1 MVWIKHEILFILGVL
16 PLLVQNAHH
25 ERRPIQNF
33 GQFFPGVNS
42 VGGSRP
48 TRPPTTMSR
57 PPPPP
62 ITGRPLTAN
71 SRPPMMSR
79 PPPITGRPLTT
90 NLRPPIISQ
99 PPLTTDRP
107 LPSNSQLLTR
117 PQSPMTKPKSKPP
130 TSSAPRRPQTNSQR
144 FCRSNRVPGPLVRNG
159 GKSYWFSWRA
169 FRGQRNP
176 IEPQKSW
183 EEARKTC
190 QKYCMD
196 LVTIE
201 SQSEDKMISD
211 TLVKSKVYGIWT
223 GGQICQE
230 TTCMENNSKST
241 WVWKPTNLVISHNRY
256 VNWSKN
262 GAKGI
267 SQPDNFTKQ
276 EGCLAILNNWYKD
289 GVAWHD
295 LECKDKLPFV
305 CER

>member
-1 MVWIKHEILFILGVL
+1 MHAFVKKSWFW
-16 PLLVQNAHH
+16 
-25 ERRPIQNF
+25 
-33 GQFFPGVNS
+33 
-42 VGGSRP
+42 
-48 TRPPTTMSR
+48 
-57 PPPPP
+57 
-62 ITGRPLTAN
+62 
-71 SRPPMMSR
+71 
-79 PPPITGRPLTT
+79 
-90 NLRPPIISQ
+90 NL
-99 PPLTTDRP
+99 
-107 LPSNSQLLTR
+107 LLTKHLR
-117 PQSPMTKPKSKPP
+117 SKHLLG
-130 TSSAPRRPQTNSQR
+130 
-144 FCRSNRVPGPLVRNG
+144 VPGPLVRNG

-190 QKYCMD
+190 QKYCMNV
-196 LVTIE
+196 VTIE
-201 SQSEDKMISD
+201 SQAEDKMISD
-211 TLVKSKVYGIWT
+211 AFVKSKVYGIWT

-230 TTCMENNSKST
+230 ATCMENNSKST
-241 WVWKPTNLVISHNRY
+241 WVWKPSNLVINHNRYTYDSYKHFPCLIFYRPKLNSRNSYRY